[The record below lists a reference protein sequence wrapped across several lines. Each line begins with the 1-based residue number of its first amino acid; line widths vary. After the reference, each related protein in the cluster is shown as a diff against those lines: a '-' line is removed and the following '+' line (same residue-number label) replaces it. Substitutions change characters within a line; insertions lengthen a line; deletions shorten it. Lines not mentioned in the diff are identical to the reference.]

1 MRELKG
7 TFKKIVKRILRKE
20 GYCIHRTDR
29 VAFFES
35 LMETFLKKNKGMF
48 IIQIGANDGKMDD
61 PIYEF
66 VTRNPKHV
74 SGILIEPVKDYFE
87 ELKINYK
94 KYSNFILLNMAI
106 HNSRKEMTIYRAD
119 PIKIEQYGLPK
130 WTKGMASFNKDHPKL
145 PGTPDDVFI
154 KEKVPCISLNDLL
167 KKHQVAKIDLLQI
180 DTEGHD
186 SEIILNLDF
195 QVIKPKIIHFEPWSF
210 KRDYEQGRILNCN

>member
-7 TFKKIVKRILRKE
+7 TLKKIVKRILRKK
-20 GYCIHRTDR
+20 GYIIHKIDSTDH

-35 LMETFLKKNKGMF
+35 LIETFLRKNKNMF
-48 IIQIGANDGKMDD
+48 IIQIGANDGKIDD

-66 VTRNPKHV
+66 VTNYPKNV

-119 PIKIEQYGLPK
+119 PIK
-130 WTKGMASFNKDHPKL
+130 
-145 PGTPDDVFI
+145 
-154 KEKVPCISLNDLL
+154 
-167 KKHQVAKIDLLQI
+167 
-180 DTEGHD
+180 TE
-186 SEIILNLDF
+186 
-195 QVIKPKIIHFEPWSF
+195 
-210 KRDYEQGRILNCN
+210 